1 MLLSSKLLVFFVFGI
16 VRQTVAEYYEDKKL
30 GEISMFNRRR

>member
-30 GEISMFNRRR
+30 RPWIR